1 MMFILVHQQCMQI
14 MGNSKARAVY
24 EANVPEGF
32 RRPQTDAQLD
42 IFIRAKYEKK
52 KYIAREWVPIKA
64 SEFPEGWTAL
74 IEAEKQK
81 KDIRTIVLPSH
92 TSSASNAAAAG
103 GDDNFKR
110 ERQSPKEKQVSKSSL
125 VNAAPSSAK
134 KTESII
140 ESDFDLLSLNSQ
152 QKQPETSSKT
162 VKSSSIANDL
172 LCLGGEFDHENY

>member
-1 MMFILVHQQCMQI
+1 MQI

-52 KYIAREWVPIKA
+52 KYIAREWLPIKA
-64 SEFPEGWTAL
+64 PEFPEGWTAL

-92 TSSASNAAAAG
+92 TSSSNE
-103 GDDNFKR
+103 DNFKR
-110 ERQSPKEKQVSKSSL
+110 YF
-125 VNAAPSSAK
+125 
-134 KTESII
+134 I
-140 ESDFDLLSLNSQ
+140 LN
-152 QKQPETSSKT
+152 
-162 VKSSSIANDL
+162 L
-172 LCLGGEFDHENY
+172 